1 MCSRSVL
8 CGVCGGEGSWS
19 SARPLHSP
27 LQWQD
32 SLVRVLF
39 SAGPWPPCAPG
50 CCDVSAPPS
59 GPTMRRTPP
68 CDTWGS
74 RQWYSRSRR
83 SPAPSRVP
91 LAMVSLDYNE
101 DCKNFHFGR
110 LLILKVFFCCYLILN
125 RRSRSLRRLLIS
137 KSIVKTV
144 CALFSIVQLYL
155 QITYDKMCL

>member
-101 DCKNFHFGR
+101 DCKNLKFPFR
-110 LLILKVFFCCYLILN
+110 TVINFESLLLLLLKSEQKI
-125 RRSRSLRRLLIS
+125 SLAEKVTNFKEHRQDSL
-137 KSIVKTV
+137 
-144 CALFSIVQLYL
+144 CALLHTSSLYC
-155 QITYDKMCL
+155 IYR